1 MSLQGFSLKCSSSQN
16 WIVDVR
22 DDSVTDPGG
31 VRVETDV
38 QYDAEGFT
46 LSWDEWDAFVV
57 QVEQLKQENK

>member
-1 MSLQGFSLKCSSSQN
+1 VG
-16 WIVDVR
+16 VR

-57 QVEQLKQENK
+57 QIEQLKQENK